1 VGSNFRGSSFVTS
14 SYSDHQCVGV
24 AQVTDAV
31 GVADSKEDYS
41 RVVAATPAAWTAFLT
56 SVKDGKK

>member
-1 VGSNFRGSSFVTS
+1 VTS

-24 AQVTDAV
+24 AQATDAV